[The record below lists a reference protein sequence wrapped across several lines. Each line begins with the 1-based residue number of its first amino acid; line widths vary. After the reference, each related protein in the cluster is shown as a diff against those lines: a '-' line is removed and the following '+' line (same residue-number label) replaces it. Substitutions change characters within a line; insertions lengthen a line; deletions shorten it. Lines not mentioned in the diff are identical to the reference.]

1 MSSQHRAPYALPT
14 IRSREYHF
22 LAADEYSATSQALQE
37 ATDAL
42 LGTGVYR
49 DFYFEDDAAW
59 RQALDERAEMF
70 RKLAELRAYANA
82 WKEWASNQVETVA

>member
-1 MSSQHRAPYALPT
+1 MSNQHCAPYALTT
-14 IRSREYHF
+14 IHSREYHS
-22 LAADEYSATSQALQE
+22 LVAEYSATDQAIQK

-42 LGTGVYR
+42 LRTGVYR
-49 DFYFEDDAAW
+49 DFYSEDDAAW

-82 WKEWASNQVETVA
+82 WKKWARDQVETVA